1 MEIVTEDEFQRI
13 VDNCDFS
20 VGWDYRDYCE
30 ASDVLGVSVAQLQEA
45 RLRHEGERY
54 QAVMLGTMLLLACF
68 GILGIFAT
76 AIVGIAFDS
85 GVERLKNAASFFL
98 ALILFVELVGVN
110 LCFRWRDNA
119 RTRLVKAQNDI
130 RLTQTPT

>member
-1 MEIVTEDEFQRI
+1 
-13 VDNCDFS
+13 
-20 VGWDYRDYCE
+20 
-30 ASDVLGVSVAQLQEA
+30 
-45 RLRHEGERY
+45 
-54 QAVMLGTMLLLACF
+54 MLLLACF